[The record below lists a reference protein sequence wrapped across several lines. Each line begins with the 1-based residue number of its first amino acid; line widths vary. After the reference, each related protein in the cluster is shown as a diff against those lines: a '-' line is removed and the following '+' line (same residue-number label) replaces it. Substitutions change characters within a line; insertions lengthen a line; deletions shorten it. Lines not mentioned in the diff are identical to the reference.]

1 MKPAFALS
9 LSYDGITLLHRAAG
23 GWRLV
28 GEVAL
33 DTPDLPGALAD
44 VRARA
49 LLLEP
54 EVQCKIILPNEEI
67 RYLSIDTGPFEGEA
81 RLNLIEAQIDAA
93 TPYGLDEL
101 VYDVSPDG
109 DITHVAAAAKD
120 TLAEAESFALEHG
133 FEPLSF
139 VAIPNEEG
147 FLGEP
152 FFGPS
157 QQAAG
162 LTGSQ
167 AVVPDGIAVVIIG
180 EVSFPKDETSPEAAE
195 APAAAIVEAE
205 RPEPASPP
213 VAAEPEIPAE
223 PEPVAPA
230 IGFSSRRRK
239 PEADKPAE
247 EPAPQEPETVAEP
260 VKEVPTE
267 PELPETP
274 GFQSRRRPV
283 SAPVAAPPPPAET
296 APPIAPVP
304 VEPPRAPKNVALPI
318 ADPPHI
324 PEPSQAIA
332 REAAASAQ
340 AAKPDEASRLTVFG
354 ARKVDQIGGKPKYL
368 GLALTAVLILLM
380 AAVAAWATLFSPGGL
395 GGLFRSAPEAPE
407 TPALSQ
413 PADTDLPAETS
424 PDTPISTEA
433 PDQPQPEAQDDLPA
447 EEPAQPETLA
457 ALEEPETGLTE
468 TDSAVLDALRVE
480 PQVVEPVPTDEP
492 ASEIGDAVY
501 AATGIWDRAPFPLYS
516 PGILSLDDL
525 YVASIDRTDLFQD
538 AIALPGQGSFDT
550 DPLPE
555 TGTAPVTAGAIF
567 SLDDRGLVTPS
578 PEGTLNPDGV
588 IVYLGRPALVPP
600 AVPVRFETAPEVDEA
615 KERLAGFRPRLRP
628 GNLVELA
635 ERNALGG
642 RSLEELAG
650 VRPKLRPRSIQERLE
665 AERLA
670 AEAKEKEAAEAETEQ
685 AEAEAEE
692 EIRGTKLAV
701 AVAKKPKLRPKSLEQ
716 RAARQQQRQN
726 TSNLGSTASVASG
739 GKDAANEPGSFVAG
753 TVKPKAKS
761 PSTVARQATMQ
772 NAINLRK
779 MNLIGVYGTPA
790 NRRALVRLPSGRYK
804 KVKVGDRID
813 GGRVVAI
820 GDSELRYQ
828 KSGRN
833 VTLKIPKS

>member
-33 DTPDLPGALAD
+33 DAPDLPGALAD
-44 VRARA
+44 LRARA

-54 EVQCKIILPNEEI
+54 EVQCKVVIPNEEI

-81 RLNLIEAQIDAA
+81 RLNLIESQVDAA
-93 TPYGLDEL
+93 TPYALDEL

-109 DITHVAAAAKD
+109 DLTHVAAAAKE

-157 QQAAG
+157 RLAAD

-167 AVVPDGIAVVIIG
+167 AVEPDGIAVVIIG
-180 EVSFPKDETSPEAAE
+180 EVSLPKAESAPEA
-195 APAAAIVEAE
+195 VST
-205 RPEPASPP
+205 PEASPAQ
-213 VAAEPEIPAE
+213 VKPAE
-223 PEPVAPA
+223 PEPAIETGPEASASPVADPKPEAPA
-230 IGFSSRRRK
+230 IGFSSRRKK
-239 PEADKPAE
+239 PDTEKPAK
-247 EPAPQEPETVAEP
+247 EPET
-260 VKEVPTE
+260 EVVGELIEEAPSE
-267 PELPETP
+267 PEPPATP
-274 GFQSRRRPV
+274 GFQSRRG
-283 SAPVAAPPPPAET
+283 PVAAPVASPSPPPEP
-296 APPIAPVP
+296 APPVAPVH
-304 VEPPRAPKNVALPI
+304 VEPPSAPKNVALPI

-368 GLALTAVLILLM
+368 GLALTAVLVLLM

-395 GGLFRSAPEAPE
+395 GGLFRSAPEAPD

-413 PADTDLPAETS
+413 PADTDLPEATP
-424 PDTPISTEA
+424 PDTPVSTEA
-433 PDQPQPEAQDDLPA
+433 PEQPQPEPQEDLPA

-457 ALEEPETGLTE
+457 ALEEPDSALTE
-468 TDSAVLDALRVE
+468 TDSAVLDALRIE
-480 PQVVEPVPTDEP
+480 PQVVEPVLTDEP
-492 ASEIGDAVY
+492 ESEFGDAVY
-501 AATGIWDRAPFPLYS
+501 AATGIWDRAPFPLHS

-538 AIALPGQGSFDT
+538 AIALPGESSFDT

-555 TGTAPVTAGAIF
+555 TGNAPVTAGAIF
-567 SLDDRGLVTPS
+567 ALDDRGLVTPS

-615 KERLAGFRPRLRP
+615 QERLAGFRPRLRP
-628 GNLVELA
+628 ENLVELA

-670 AEAKEKEAAEAETEQ
+670 EEAKEKEAAEAETEQ

-692 EIRGTKLAV
+692 EIKGTKLAV

-716 RAARQQQRQN
+716 KAARQQRQN
-726 TSNLGSTASVASG
+726 TNLGSTANVASG